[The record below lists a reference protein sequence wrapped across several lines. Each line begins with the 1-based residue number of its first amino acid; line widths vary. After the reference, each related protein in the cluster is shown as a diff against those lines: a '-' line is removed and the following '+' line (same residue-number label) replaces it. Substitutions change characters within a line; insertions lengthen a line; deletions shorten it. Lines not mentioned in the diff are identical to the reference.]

1 MPDHE
6 VKHDTEMTTFSI
18 ELDGAEA
25 VLMYLPV
32 GEEVLDF
39 KDTYVPPE
47 HRGRGV
53 AADLAR
59 AAFEYAKEHGYR
71 VIPTCP
77 YIETYLKRHPEYED
91 LVTRR
96 R

>member
-6 VKHDTEMTTFSI
+6 VKHDADMTTFSI

-32 GEEVLDF
+32 GEDVLDF

-53 AADLAR
+53 AAALAR